1 MPNQIEYNIDLPRLE
16 NLALTGVRR
25 AAIFMGLGLN
35 AARRED
41 FKDYELSKI
50 PISDGT
56 NHTPTVLVPPGADD
70 KTVQEYK
77 NHFAEWVV
85 ASGLAEVLE
94 HFGLFL
100 TVMHQH
106 AFAIYKA
113 RGLGKDIGDFSEAQ
127 RHFHENPGIKS
138 KLDTLAH
145 RFDIKT
151 EYADWISQL
160 YRLRNAI
167 THNFRTIGD
176 KQLDGADEL
185 VIRWHA
191 LEMFAE
197 GVQSRQRVP
206 MRELLGKVLPEE
218 TKIVTQRVV
227 REHRFK
233 VGDKIQL
240 DRMQLEEICL
250 FFYLWCIPS
259 MRDSFIGFMKKHGVV
274 FKEPAKL
281 SPESL

>member
-1 MPNQIEYNIDLPRLE
+1 MANQIEYNIDLPHLE
-16 NLALTGVRR
+16 NLALTGIRR

-35 AARRED
+35 AARRDD

-50 PISDGT
+50 PIPDGN

-70 KTVQEYK
+70 KTVQGYK
-77 NHFAEWVV
+77 KDFAEWVV
-85 ASGLAEVLE
+85 ASGLADLLE

-106 AFAIYKA
+106 ALAIYKA
-113 RGLGKDIGDFSEAQ
+113 RGLGKDIVDFAEAQ
-127 RHFHENPGIKS
+127 RRFHENPGIKS
-138 KLDTLAH
+138 KLDTLAQ

-151 EYADWISQL
+151 EHADWICQL

-176 KQLDGADEL
+176 KQLDDAGEFI
-185 VIRWHA
+185 VRWYA
-191 LEMFAE
+191 LEMFIE
-197 GVQSRQRVP
+197 GVESKKRIP
-206 MRELLGKVLPEE
+206 MRELLGKQLPEE
-218 TKIVTQRVV
+218 SKVITERVV

-233 VGDKIQL
+233 AGDRVQL

-250 FFYLWCIPS
+250 FFYMWCIPTT
-259 MRDSFIGFMKKHGVV
+259 RDSFTAFMKKNGVV
-274 FKEPAKL
+274 LKEPAK
-281 SPESL
+281 SF